1 MYDTILLPKTQA
13 DIPCMHKT
21 RNSPKTPCFR
31 PVRDAGMHKKAV
43 HCACVGHVI

>member
-13 DIPCMHKT
+13 GIPCMHKT

-31 PVRDAGMHKKAV
+31 TVRAAGMHKKTV
-43 HCACVGHVI
+43 HCAGVGRVL